1 MMTQNLP
8 AETIKISPEALEV
21 ANCYLQLQDTKGV
34 AEALDL
40 SVDQVTQYLQRKEV
54 RGYIDHVFQDMGYN
68 NRFLMRRAMD
78 AIIKQKFRELEES
91 GVGSN
96 KDIADLLQISHK
108 MSMDLLDKEIQ
119 LAKLQQQPSGPQRQ
133 VNVQINDTDTS
144 KYAQLVQ
151 KLMTGDGI

>member
-1 MMTQNLP
+1 MTQNLP

-21 ANCYLQLQDTKGV
+21 ANCYLQLQDTKQV

-40 SVDQVTQYLQRKEV
+40 TTDQVQQYLQRKEV

-68 NRFLMRRAMD
+68 NRFLMRKAMD

-119 LAKLQQQPSGPQRQ
+119 LAKLQQGPQGPQRQ

-151 KLMTGDGI
+151 KLMTGDGV

>member
-1 MMTQNLP
+1 MTQNLP

-21 ANCYLQLQDTKGV
+21 ANCYLQLQDTKQV

-40 SVDQVTQYLQRKEV
+40 TTDQVQQYLQRKEV

-68 NRFLMRRAMD
+68 NRFLMRKAMD

-119 LAKLQQQPSGPQRQ
+119 LAKLQQAPQGPQRQ

-151 KLMTGDGI
+151 KLMTGDGV

>member
-1 MMTQNLP
+1 MTQNLP

-21 ANCYLQLQDTKGV
+21 ANCYLQLQDTKQV

-40 SVDQVTQYLQRKEV
+40 TPDQVTEYLKRKEV

-68 NRFLMRRAMD
+68 NRFLMRKAMD

-108 MSMDLLDKEIQ
+108 MSMDLLDREIQ
-119 LAKLQQQPSGPQRQ
+119 LAKLQQAPSGPQRQ

-151 KLMTGDGI
+151 KLMTGDGV

>member
-1 MMTQNLP
+1 MTQNLP
-8 AETIKISPEALEV
+8 AETLKISPEALEV
-21 ANCYLQLQDTKGV
+21 ANCYLQLQDTKQV
-34 AEALDL
+34 ADALDL
-40 SVDQVTQYLQRKEV
+40 TPDQVQQYLQRKEV

-68 NRFLMRRAMD
+68 NRFLMRKAMD

-119 LAKLQQQPSGPQRQ
+119 LAKLQQAPSGPQRQ

-151 KLMTGDGI
+151 KLMTGTGV